1 MNLIHHLHP
10 TERLFRANIFYDVFA
25 KKSCR
30 YAPVSFIMAF
40 HPSVCPQTK
49 LEDHRTDF
57 CKMDRLTDQQKQVAR
72 NARLNNA
79 PLRALR
85 ILC

>member
-1 MNLIHHLHP
+1 
-10 TERLFRANIFYDVFA
+10 
-25 KKSCR
+25 
-30 YAPVSFIMAF
+30 
-40 HPSVCPQTK
+40 
-49 LEDHRTDF
+49 
-57 CKMDRLTDQQKQVAR
+57 MDRLTDQQKQVAR